1 MVPQTLH
8 PELPQASILGIPVT
22 LLDMPGTVAAID
34 QMISAGDP
42 EMVVTANASAVVLA
56 HDDAAF
62 RADVLGAKLIT
73 VDGAGIQ
80 WALERKGMKNIAKVA
95 GVELVE
101 QLCYLSSDKGY
112 RIFLLGGEPGV
123 AEIAAEKLRLKFP
136 GCNIVG
142 VRNGYFPASDD
153 DIVAQ
158 EVAEFQPNILLVGM
172 GMPRQ
177 ERFIM
182 KTKHITGAP
191 VQIGV
196 GGSFD
201 VLSNKAKRA
210 PEAWQKLRIEWLW
223 RALIQPSKFKKLA
236 ALPRFMLMVI
246 RAKS

>member
-1 MVPQTLH
+1 MLPQTLH
-8 PELPQASILGIPVT
+8 ADLPQATILGIPVT

-34 QMISAGDP
+34 EMIASGTP
-42 EMVVTANASAVVLA
+42 SMVVTANATSAVMA
-56 HDDAAF
+56 HDDAVF
-62 RADVLGAKLIT
+62 RDDVLGAKLIT

-101 QLCYLSSDKGY
+101 QLCNLSSDKGY

-153 DIVAQ
+153 DVVAQ
-158 EVAEFQPNILLVGM
+158 EVAEFKPNILLVGM

-236 ALPRFMLMVI
+236 ALPRFMWMVV
-246 RAKS
+246 REKA